1 MKFAIDVFPPFTGP
15 HTTILRPFL
24 LIPCCGRYPSCLV
37 RAAYVACSYARC
49 ALLTLALCLVSC
61 WIPGTHYGLWGFPSW
76 WQAVSKPAPGCGSW
90 NVFLVGSLFSPRN
103 TAVQTCC
110 DAVCVPR
117 VSVNPSKLD
126 SPVCTYRTRYVYTL
140 CKAMTSGRCTWG
152 RLSCWWNWWT
162 WFSCACVRVPEMLS
176 STRCISAHINSTH
189 TYTAC
194 TTHYARYVRVRAK
207 AENPFVASSGVKLA
221 CDVIQGVVRWRTE
234 WGEWTDR

>member
-1 MKFAIDVFPPFTGP
+1 MADT
-15 HTTILRPFL
+15 LRAL
-24 LIPCCGRYPSCLV
+24 SV
-37 RAAYVACSYARC
+37 
-49 ALLTLALCLVSC
+49 LLTLLAATHGTLCWRWPCVWCLVGYLVHIMDC
-61 WIPGTHYGLWGFPSW
+61 EVFQVGGRPYLNRPRGAAVGTF
-76 WQAVSKPAPGCGSW
+76 
-90 NVFLVGSLFSPRN
+90 FLVGSLFFPRN

-117 VSVNPSKLD
+117 MSVNPSKLD